1 MKNQNTKIKALI
13 GLSLLT
19 VGLGGCGDGFNET
32 KLRQAVIDEFKT
44 ADVAKA
50 PGKDYIFIVRTP
62 DGAVWIAET
71 MGKDAKVTA
80 KATLFAAR

>member
-44 ADVAKA
+44 ADVAKLPA
-50 PGKDYIFIVRTP
+50 RT
-62 DGAVWIAET
+62 T
-71 MGKDAKVTA
+71 YSS
-80 KATLFAAR
+80 FAHQTEQCGLRRRWEKTRR